1 MKKLRRIAVLL
12 CSVAVLSLSAGCS
25 STANTENSKIESE
38 AVNASTQI
46 KDENSSDN
54 SEVKTN
60 EPSYKCSLVC
70 VGDNLIHD
78 NIYKEA
84 LKLGG
89 GKTYDFTK
97 AYEHVEKYIKGN
109 DIAIINQETLVTDS
123 CEPSSYPCF
132 ATPTANG
139 DKIVSMGFNVV
150 SMSNNHIFDKGG
162 DNLISSLDYWDS
174 KNVVHYGAYRSPED
188 ADNIRTKEVNG
199 IKFAFLGYMEHTNY
213 ITLENSDATVT
224 YLSEEDKIKKQV
236 EQADKIADVVV
247 VSCHYGTEISNELN
261 SQQLEITPKLVEW
274 GADLIIGTQA
284 HTISTCGYIDKAD
297 GTKAFVYYGLGNFI
311 STMYDPKALVGLIG
325 KMEVVKDP
333 KTNKI
338 TFENPK
344 AIPIISHFEADS
356 YDSDWYNCTVYPY
369 KEYTDELF
377 EKNFVRGFSRQ
388 SVEQCL
394 SYIPEEFLS
403 IE

>member
-1 MKKLRRIAVLL
+1 MKKLSRSIALF
-12 CSVAVLSLSAGCS
+12 CSLVALTFSVGCGE
-25 STANTENSKIESE
+25 TDKAENSTSVSE
-38 AVNASTQI
+38 TIQTSSQTTVN
-46 KDENSSDN
+46 DSSQDSKN
-54 SEVKTN
+54 EVNK
-60 EPSYKCSLVC
+60 PSYKCSLVC

-84 LKLGG
+84 LRLGG
-89 GKTYDFTK
+89 GTKYDFTK

-162 DNLISSLDYWDS
+162 DALINSLDYWDS
-174 KNVVHYGAYRSPED
+174 KNVVHYGAYRSEED
-188 ADNIRTKEVNG
+188 ANKIRTKEING
-199 IKFAFLGYMEHTNY
+199 ITFAFLGYMEHTNY
-213 ITLENSDATVT
+213 ITLENSDAKVI
-224 YLSEEDKIKKQV
+224 YLSDEDKIKEQV

-261 SQQLEITPKLVEW
+261 SQQLEITPKLVSW

-284 HTISTCGYIDKAD
+284 HTISTCGYLDKPD
-297 GTKAFVYYGLGNFI
+297 GSKAFVYYGLGNFI
-311 STMYDPKALVGLIG
+311 STMYDTKALVGLIG

-338 TFENPK
+338 TFEDPK

-356 YDSDWYNCTVYPY
+356 YNSDWYNCTVYPY

-377 EKNFVRGFSRQ
+377 AKNFVNGFTRD
-388 SVEQCL
+388 SVEKCL
-394 SYIPEEFLS
+394 SYIPSDFLS